1 MTESDEPSYNG
12 VVKTSMPAPAVETA
26 HHVVGAASDKQAA
39 DIVMLD
45 LRGVA
50 DFADF
55 FVIMTAESP
64 RQIDALAVDI
74 ESALEQEGVRLH
86 HREGATKS
94 GWVLLDFSDV
104 IVHIFLPE
112 SRDFY
117 KIEEAW
123 SSATETVRIQ

>member
-1 MTESDEPSYNG
+1 MTESDGPSYNAG
-12 VVKTSMPAPAVETA
+12 VETSTPTPSVETA
-26 HHVVGAASDKQAA
+26 HRVVGVASDKQAY

-55 FVIMTAESP
+55 FVIMTAESS
-64 RQIDALAVDI
+64 RQMDALAFDI
-74 ESALEQEGVRLH
+74 GSSLEAEGVRLH
-86 HREGATKS
+86 HREGTSQS

-104 IVHIFLPE
+104 IVHMFRPE

-117 KIEEAW
+117 RIEEAW
-123 SSATETVRIQ
+123 SSGSETVRVQ